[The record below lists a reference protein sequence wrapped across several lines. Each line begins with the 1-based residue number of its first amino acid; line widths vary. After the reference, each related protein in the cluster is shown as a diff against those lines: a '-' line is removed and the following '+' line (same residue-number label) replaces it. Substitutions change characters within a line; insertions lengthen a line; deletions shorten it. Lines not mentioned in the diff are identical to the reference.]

1 MPLDLTLT
9 PLYRLDGVDQPS
21 LPGLMAT
28 VPPRK
33 AARGRD
39 QDRLVVYL
47 LLAGNAILSTGEYVQ
62 LASRAAVAFYET
74 PGTLTAALRAS
85 CESIN
90 KLLYDRNMSSPGR
103 GQYALGLLT
112 LAVIRESQVTLLM
125 SGPMQA
131 FVLSANGAQHII
143 DTLSGKGV
151 GLSPTAPHY
160 FSQVNLEPNDRMI
173 FCAKAPFAWESALK
187 DTSPASLETTRRRL
201 MTLIAEDVN
210 AVLLAVTEGPGNL
223 TVSRPA
229 IDDKAATSPVAE
241 PASTTSTGSAVQAPQ
256 EAEAALAAH

>member
-9 PLYRLDGVDQPS
+9 PLYRLNGVDQPS

-47 LLAGNAILSTGEYVQ
+47 LLAGNAVLSTGEYVQ

-74 PGTLTAALRAS
+74 PGTLTAALRTS

-131 FVLSANGAQHII
+131 FVLHTNGAQHIF
-143 DTLSGKGV
+143 DTLSGKGI
-151 GLSPTAPHY
+151 GLSQTASHY
-160 FSQVNLEPNDRMI
+160 FSQVSLQPNDRLVL
-173 FCAKAPFAWESALK
+173 CTKVPFAWESALK
-187 DTSPASLETTRRRL
+187 DTSPASLEATRRRL
-201 MTLIAEDVN
+201 MTLIVEDVN
-210 AVLLAVTEGPGNL
+210 AVLLVATEGPGNL
-223 TVSRPA
+223 TVLRPA
-229 IDDKAATSPVAE
+229 TEDKVDPSPAVE
-241 PASTTSTGSAVQAPQ
+241 PASSKAWWGAVR
-256 EAEAALAAH
+256 